1 MAAVL
6 LLSVLAAEPVLGSP
20 QREPHMSRDRL
31 IAWLNDAHAMEHG
44 LIQILETHARRSRDV
59 PEISAR
65 AAEHADE
72 TRAQADRI
80 RKCLEL
86 LGTTPS
92 TVKSTFSTIIG
103 AVEGASTAMFTD
115 ELMKNLLADYASE
128 HFEIAAY
135 TALIRAAE
143 EAGESEVV
151 ALLEENLREEE
162 QMAQWLFDRIPEV
175 VLHTLNLPTATG
187 RRN

>member
-1 MAAVL
+1 
-6 LLSVLAAEPVLGSP
+6 
-20 QREPHMSRDRL
+20 
-31 IAWLNDAHAMEHG
+31 
-44 LIQILETHARRSRDV
+44 
-59 PEISAR
+59 
-65 AAEHADE
+65 
-72 TRAQADRI
+72 
-80 RKCLEL
+80 
-86 LGTTPS
+86 
-92 TVKSTFSTIIG
+92 
-103 AVEGASTAMFTD
+103 VEGASTAMFTD